1 LVLLVE
7 DRKMKRAMAMA
18 MGMVMAIVVALG
30 AAGCWGD
37 EYGHLDVRT
46 FQLEYIDPGAA
57 LRIIDPYVFAE
68 RGGMTSIDDQTRTI
82 TVRETPGM
90 LATIE
95 QVLDMYDQP
104 APSVKLHFRIIE
116 ADGGGEPDPALQ
128 DIADALPTDVFR
140 FRNYR
145 QVAEAVMMGREWT
158 AIRQRAA
165 GTGGEFLVEGE
176 IGEVRVAEGGGTVQL
191 GVELFQDS
199 FGTVFQTHVNVR
211 EGQLLVLGSAQ
222 PDPERGAIILA
233 VQVELVSP

>member
-1 LVLLVE
+1 
-7 DRKMKRAMAMA
+7 MKRTMAMA
-18 MGMVMAIVVALG
+18 MGMVMAIAVALG
-30 AAGCWGD
+30 AGGCWGD
-37 EYGHLDVRT
+37 EYGDLDVRT

-57 LRIIDPYVFAE
+57 YQIIDPYVFAD
-68 RGGMTSIDDQTRTI
+68 RGGMMSTDDQTRTI
-82 TVRETPGM
+82 TVRETPEM
-90 LATIE
+90 LERIS
-95 QVLDMYDQP
+95 QVLETYDQP

-145 QVAEAVMMGREWT
+145 QIAEAVMMGREWT

-165 GTGGEFLVEGE
+165 GVGGEFLVRGE

-191 GVELFQDS
+191 GVELLQDD
-199 FGTVFQTHVNVR
+199 FGTIFETHVNAR

-222 PDPERGAIILA
+222 PNPERGAIILA
-233 VQVELVSP
+233 VQAELVRP

>member
-1 LVLLVE
+1 
-7 DRKMKRAMAMA
+7 MKRAMAMGMA
-18 MGMVMAIVVALG
+18 MATAMVIALG
-30 AAGCWGD
+30 AGGCWGD

-46 FQLEYIDPGAA
+46 FQLESIDPGAA
-57 LRIIDPYVFAE
+57 LRIIEPYVFAD

-82 TVRETPGM
+82 TVRETPEM
-90 LATIE
+90 LEVIS
-95 QVLDMYDQP
+95 QVLETYDQP

-116 ADGGGEPDPALQ
+116 ADGGGQPDPALQ

-165 GTGGEFLVEGE
+165 GVGGEFLVRGE
-176 IGEVRVAEGGGTVQL
+176 IGEIRVAEGGGTVQL
-191 GVELFQDS
+191 GVELLQDD
-199 FGTVFQTHVNVR
+199 FGTIFETHVNAR

-222 PDPERGAIILA
+222 PNPERGAIILA
-233 VQVELVSP
+233 VQAELVRP